1 MNYKIVVTCKPL
13 MLFVPHLFT
22 PVYTKLTLQFCFS
35 ILIQQLVVQLLL
47 YSVQCTM
54 NIFNILAEGPGVARE
69 KKSNFLAFN
78 PSWPPMS
85 VHKKFQP
92 NRSSRLAGYTQHI
105 YIYECLVLLY
115 RFKMLTEYVK

>member
-1 MNYKIVVTCKPL
+1 

-69 KKSNFLAFN
+69 KKLKKKIMLAYN
-78 PSWPPMS
+78 TPWPPMS
-85 VHKKFQP
+85 VLK
-92 NRSSRLAGYTQHI
+92 
-105 YIYECLVLLY
+105 
-115 RFKMLTEYVK
+115 